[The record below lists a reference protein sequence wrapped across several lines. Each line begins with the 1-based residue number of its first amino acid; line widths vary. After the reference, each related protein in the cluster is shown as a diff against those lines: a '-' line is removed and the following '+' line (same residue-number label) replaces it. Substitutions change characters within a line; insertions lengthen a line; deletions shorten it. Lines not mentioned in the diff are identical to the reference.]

1 MTTPEE
7 LPPNAMPDS
16 AGEPSVLDGLKAL
29 LRGHPIPIPPLGEK
43 ASAPGPLIE
52 RPLAPRRERK
62 PVSPKHLRL
71 PIALL
76 LAFVAQAGL
85 STHGRGVLF
94 ELIFYFAAGALAV
107 WAWWAG
113 DLDLIEPPSS
123 MAAGPEP
130 DVRPKYLLAAA
141 ILGLITFLAS
151 AQNRFTLINVTTWVG
166 STVAMVGA
174 FWQGPFLPLREWAVR
189 LARHLRRPELR
200 VYLSGWTLLV
210 LAAFMLAAYFRL
222 VNLAGVPR
230 EMWSDHAEKLLDVI
244 DVLNGKYSIFFPR
257 NTGREAI
264 QFYMAVATATLLGT
278 GISFLT
284 LKIGTAVAGIIA
296 LPFIYLFAKEMAGRW
311 AALASMA
318 LAGIAYWPNLISR
331 DGLRFPLYPM
341 LAAPALYFLVRG
353 LRLRSRN
360 NVLISGL
367 FTGLALHGYSP
378 ARILPFVIAAGVG
391 VYLLHRIARGIRWR
405 MVTWLAAA
413 GAVAWVVFMPLFRV
427 ALSMRQLFM
436 YRMLTRMGSIEQA
449 LPGPP
454 LMVFL
459 SNLAAS
465 LKMFAWDDGEIW
477 VAAIPHRPALDW
489 VTGALFHIGV
499 AIILVRYLRK
509 HRWQDL
515 FLLLSVPL
523 LMLPSM
529 LSLAFPAENPALNRS
544 GGAIVPVFTIAGI
557 MLAAIPGWAR
567 KVWQNLSAFRLALC
581 AALLMFVLSAS
592 INYHLVLVDFAAQ
605 MIRGTWNTSEIGE
618 VIAGFARS
626 VGSYN
631 SAYVVPYPYW
641 VDTRLVGIN
650 AGRATKDYALSR
662 DDLPTTLAEQGAKLF
677 VIKPEDIDTV
687 AALRQL
693 YPDGRLSRHVSDV
706 EGHDFLLYSVPSQ
719 LDLQLETAPA
729 SP

>member
-1 MTTPEE
+1 MILPGD
-7 LPPNAMPDS
+7 LPPS
-16 AGEPSVLDGLKAL
+16 APLEHTGEPSVLDGLKAL
-29 LRGHPIPIPPLGEK
+29 LRGHPIPIPPLGSE
-43 ASAPGPLIE
+43 SIAPEPVVE
-52 RPLAPRRERK
+52 PPPHRSKERK
-62 PVSPKHLRL
+62 PVRPKYLRFPL
-71 PIALL
+71 ALF
-76 LAFVAQAGL
+76 LASIAQAGL
-85 STHGRGVLF
+85 SAHGSDVWL
-94 ELIFYFAAGALAV
+94 ELAFYLIAAALAV

-123 MAAGPEP
+123 ETLPQEP
-130 DVRPKYLLAAA
+130 GVRPKYLLAAGV
-141 ILGLITFLAS
+141 LGLITFLAS
-151 AQNRFTLINVTTWVG
+151 AQNQFTLINVTAWVG
-166 STVAMVGA
+166 STIAMVGA
-174 FWQGPFLPLREWAVR
+174 FWQGPFLPLRDWLGR
-189 LARHLRRPELR
+189 LMRRLGKPELR
-200 VYLSGWTLLV
+200 IELSGWSLLV
-210 LAAFMLAAYFRL
+210 LAAFLLAAYFRL

-230 EMWSDHAEKLLDVI
+230 EMWSDHAEKLLDVV
-244 DVLNGKYSIFFPR
+244 DVLNGQYSIFFPR

-264 QFYMAVATATLLGT
+264 QFYMAAATASLLGT
-278 GISFLT
+278 GISFMT

-296 LPFIYLFAKEMAGRW
+296 VPFIYLFAKEMAGRW
-311 AALASMA
+311 AALAAMA

-360 NVLISGL
+360 DLLIAGF

-378 ARILPFVIAAGVG
+378 ARILPLVVAAGVG
-391 VYLLHRIARGIRWR
+391 IYLLHRTAGGIRWR

-413 GAVAWVVFMPLFRV
+413 GAVAWMVFMPLFRV

-436 YRMLTRMGSIEQA
+436 YRMLTRMGPIEQP

-454 LMVFL
+454 LTIFL

-489 VTGALFHIGV
+489 VTGALFHLGL
-499 AIILVRYLRK
+499 AIVLVRYLKKR
-509 HRWQDL
+509 RWQDL
-515 FLLLSVPL
+515 FLLLSIPL
-523 LMLPSM
+523 LMLPSI

-544 GGAIVPVFTIAGI
+544 SGAIIPVFTIAGI

-567 KVWQNLSAFRLALC
+567 KAWQSLTAYRLALG
-581 AALLMFVLSAS
+581 ATLLIFVLSAS
-592 INYHLVLVDFAAQ
+592 INYHLVLVDFSTQ
-605 MIRGTWNTSEIGE
+605 MIRGIWNTSEIGS

-650 AGRATKDYALSR
+650 AGRVTKDYAVSR
-662 DDLPTTLAEQGAKLF
+662 DALSTTLKEPGAKLF
-677 VIKPEDIDTV
+677 VIKPEDAETV

-693 YPDGRLSRHVSDV
+693 YPDGHLSRYVSDV
-706 EGHDFLLYSVPSQ
+706 EGHDFLLFNVPSQ
-719 LDLQLETAPA
+719 LDLQLEPTPT
-729 SP
+729 PP